1 MKTYAVLNRLTYE
14 VIHAGEANSRREII
28 LQAVAL
34 GKSLARAKLT
44 DAKLAR
50 ADLTGADLTD
60 AKLARANLTGA
71 NLTDAKLTGADL
83 TGADLTGANLTGADL
98 TGANLTDAKL
108 ARANLTGADLTGADL
123 TGANLTGADLTDANL
138 TGAKLTGANLTGAN
152 LTPIRDDFFNVIC
165 KAPNEI
171 PALREAL
178 MSGKVDG
185 STYVGVC
192 KCLVGTIAGAQGKPY
207 DCVPGITPDASRPA
221 ERFFLAIQK
230 GDTPETSQF
239 ASRAVAWIDEF
250 EAMIAKQVEVLR
262 EDQS

>member
-71 NLTDAKLTGADL
+71 NLTDAK
-83 TGADLTGANLTGADL
+83 
-98 TGANLTDAKL
+98 
-108 ARANLTGADLTGADL
+108 LTGADLTGADL